1 MPGTINAFPDAESSK
16 HLLAIDPNLGWIQT
30 QGHLKSIQINL
41 GFSTIITDLDSFRAL
56 AELIGRA
63 AINLDQYILPVG
75 SAA

>member
-1 MPGTINAFPDAESSK
+1 MPGSIIDYPDSESSK
-16 HLLAIDPNLGWIQT
+16 YLLAIDPNLGWIQT
-30 QGHLKSIQINL
+30 QGHLSSIRIDL

-63 AINLDQYILPVG
+63 AINLNQHTLPVG